1 MSYPPR
7 GSKRPRD
14 LGASPPAKVVFI
26 DRRREAP
33 TDAVALSALLRDRAN
48 HALHV
53 EARSCDE
60 LRAALAG
67 AARAAS
73 ANRTLCA
80 QQHLWAHLDPT
91 LASKSAAV
99 KATVQARCLRR
110 LGDDGRLF
118 DPPRRAW
125 LADAHA
131 VAEGMHALFEAGM
144 LGWDVGLDPETHDPL
159 LDPATGRPTH
169 PRDAWF
175 PFERYDRTAVDA
187 RYAGCFGDAETQ
199 RMRSRVAFDQCGDG
213 VTEAHR
219 ERWRRAER
227 AHRRMLDAEAQG
239 GLFDDP
245 EGAAELG
252 GLFLLTNTPDNWAKR
267 PELFDPDFWLLR
279 AVHFGLERNLGL
291 RINRFSLDGGGAG
304 GRLALRQSS
313 PDPLRSYCWLD
324 NALHTIVALKVVVF
338 LRLRWHAYDR
348 AEGLPRTSEAA
359 LAELVLAD
367 RHDVEQSKNHWLPPG
382 RQSGGGGSSSSGG
395 GSPSASPSGPQPLPA
410 PALDSESLVERLVQ
424 WLLARRRE
432 RGCGPLRE
440 VLGTMATERFR
451 LLQRI
456 EELDRL
462 VGLHLAHKRAMVEA
476 TRRIES
482 AAAEQMDALVAERGD
497 CERRDGAA
505 RERQAIDDRIEELTR
520 RCQLGAIEEEA
531 RERVRLSAANEGLWL
546 RASDR
551 VWADG
556 AAHPVVRRLVE
567 VGAAPRRA
575 DECVRFRRRVEW
587 QDHFGGGGSCRS
599 AAVCDPAA
607 RGYARLE
614 ALALCQRLL
623 GLLRS
628 EAEFRA
634 SALDALVP
642 LPLECRH
649 DIALGHA
656 DAEPLAVP
664 NSTPPQHAVRY
675 AMGLRGEAE
684 RRQLMVGLERACC
697 RSMGRALRRCFW
709 TCIDAVSEGAGS
721 DSDSEPEDADADGRH
736 PAAATA
742 TATATAAAALRMPD
756 RIFAGQRAVACDI
769 LHRMLNI
776 AEAHNGLATLR
787 DEDPDNDPSAEPP
800 ILVYHPEARRLRMP
814 DPEAVVA
821 CHWEAARHLLEL
833 AERAEPW
840 VRDRRRRI
848 DRADGV
854 LLDVEERWVTL
865 SATEGLVVHGAARRA
880 AAAARLAEAEPEL
893 ATRYWPS
900 WPPREHELCTAARVR
915 TALRWGRHAAV
926 AALGSGERALAAGE
940 AIPPEPYANLPRG
953 VAAAAGRPHALGEHA
968 WLHRA
973 HEASCRE
980 QPEYDNHDGASGGE
994 CSDSDV

>member
-1 MSYPPR
+1 MSYPPS
-7 GSKRPRD
+7 GAKRPRE
-14 LGASPPAKVVFI
+14 LGATPPAKVVFI
-26 DRRREAP
+26 DRRAGATEAF
-33 TDAVALSALLRDRAN
+33 RNRAN
-48 HALHV
+48 RALHV
-53 EARSCDE
+53 DAPSGRVLCAS
-60 LRAALAG
+60 LAA
-67 AARAAS
+67 AAHAAS
-73 ANRTLCA
+73 ADRTVSA
-80 QQHLWAHLDPT
+80 QQHLWQHLDPAA
-91 LASKSAAV
+91 ASKSAAV
-99 KATVQARCLRR
+99 KTAKQALYLRQ
-110 LGDDGRLF
+110 LYAAKDVLAPLF
-118 DPPRRAW
+118 QAW
-125 LADAHA
+125 LRDARL
-131 VAEGMHALFEAGM
+131 VALGMHALFDAGM
-144 LGWDVGLDPETHDPL
+144 CEWNVGLDPATNEVL
-159 LDPATGRPTH
+159 LDAETGRPTH
-169 PRDAWF
+169 KRDAWF
-175 PFERYDRTAVDA
+175 PFERYDRTAVDP
-187 RYAGCFGDAETQ
+187 RYANCFGDSEAQ
-199 RMRSRVAFDQCGDG
+199 RMRSRVAFDKCRNGG
-213 VTEAHR
+213 VSDAHTAC
-219 ERWRRAER
+219 WHHAEQ
-227 AHRRMLDAEAQG
+227 AHRRMLDVEAKG
-239 GLFDDP
+239 RLFDDP
-245 EGAAELG
+245 DRQTGLTAAELG
-252 GLFLLTNTPDNWAKR
+252 GLFMLTNTPDNWAKR

-304 GRLALRQSS
+304 GRLALRQSC

-382 RQSGGGGSSSSGG
+382 RQSGGGGGGSSSSSGG

-462 VGLHLAHKRAMVEA
+462 VGLHLAHRRAMVEA

-520 RCQLGAIEEEA
+520 RCQLGALEEEA

-556 AAHPVVRRLVE
+556 AAHPVVHRLVE

-587 QDHFGGGGSCRS
+587 LDHFGGGGSCRS

-664 NSTPPQHAVRY
+664 KSAPPQHAVRY
-675 AMGLRGEAE
+675 AVGLRGEAE
-684 RRQLMVGLERACC
+684 RRQLMIGLERACC

-721 DSDSEPEDADADGRH
+721 DSDSEPEDADGRH
-736 PAAATA
+736 PAA
-742 TATATAAAALRMPD
+742 AAAALRMPD

-865 SATEGLVVHGAARRA
+865 SATEGLVVHGEARRA

-940 AIPPEPYANLPRG
+940 AIPPEPYASLPRG

-973 HEASCRE
+973 HEASSRE
-980 QPEYDNHDGASGGE
+980 QPEYDNRPDDDEASGGGGE